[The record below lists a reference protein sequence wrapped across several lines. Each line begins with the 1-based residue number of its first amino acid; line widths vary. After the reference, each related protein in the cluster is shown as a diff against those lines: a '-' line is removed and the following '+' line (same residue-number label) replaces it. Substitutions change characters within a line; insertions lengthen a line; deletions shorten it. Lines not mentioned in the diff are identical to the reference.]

1 MYVRGGKDLFFSSV
15 KILEQNSAL
24 LVTSSDET

>member
-1 MYVRGGKDLFFSSV
+1 MHVRGGKDLSFSSV